1 MTFLLLVVTLLFR
14 PTGLLGESLGKERLL
29 TLSEVADYIG
39 VPLQTLYGW
48 RSRGEGPR
56 GIRCGKHV
64 RVHRSDLDAW
74 LEQHADPAPAA

>member
-1 MTFLLLVVTLLFR
+1 MPFLLLVVTLLFR
-14 PTGLLGESLGKERLL
+14 SMGLLGESLGKERLL

-56 GIRCGKHV
+56 GVRCGKHV
-64 RVHRSDLDAW
+64 RVRRADLDAW